1 MEYRTPIKER
11 ITDMG
16 SAGVIGLGQIGA
28 GVAICLART
37 GQLAAVYDIRPDASD
52 MLEGVPPVV
61 ATPAELARQADVIV
75 IAVVNAK
82 QTVDVLSGPD
92 GVLSQ
97 ARPGMSIVLV
107 ATVSIED
114 LDAIRELTDREG
126 VELIDCGVTGGPKSR
141 ENGLVCLVGGSDEA
155 VAKVRP
161 VLDGFAKLVAH
172 MGGPGAGMAAKI
184 ARNVIVFGGLRA
196 GYEASVLC
204 RNAGV
209 DVRQLSEVIE
219 ASSDSVGG
227 PLMLAT
233 RDDPS
238 SSDQEAAIR
247 EYTRGLMVKDL
258 DAAINLARSFGIGLP
273 LVELTRRTDQAVVG
287 LADVMGEKA

>member
-1 MEYRTPIKER
+1 
-11 ITDMG
+11 MG

-28 GVAICLART
+28 GVAICLARS
-37 GQLAAVYDIRPDASD
+37 GQLSAVYDVRPDAAD
-52 MLEGVPPVV
+52 TLDGVPPVV
-61 ATPAELARQADVIV
+61 ASPAELARQADVVI

-82 QTVDVLSGPD
+82 QTIDVLSGPD

-97 ARPGMSIVLV
+97 ARPGMSVVLV

-114 LDAIRELTDREG
+114 LDAIRALTDAAG
-126 VELIDCGVTGGPKSR
+126 IDLIDCGVTGGPKSR
-141 ENGLVCLVGGSDEA
+141 ENGLVCLVGGRDDS
-155 VAKVRP
+155 VARVRP

-196 GYEASVLC
+196 GYEAAILC

-209 DVRQLSEVIE
+209 DVRQLSDVIE

-227 PLMLAT
+227 PLMLAI
-233 RDDPS
+233 RDDPA

-247 EYTRGLMVKDL
+247 EYTRALMIKDL
-258 DAAINLARSFGIGLP
+258 DAAIDLARSYGITLP

-287 LADVMGEKA
+287 MADVMGEKA

>member
-1 MEYRTPIKER
+1 
-11 ITDMG
+11 MG
-16 SAGVIGLGQIGA
+16 KAGVIGLGQIGA
-28 GVAICLART
+28 GVAICLARSN
-37 GQLAAVYDIRPDASD
+37 QLAAVYDIRPDAAD
-52 MLEGVPPVV
+52 TLEGVPAVV
-61 ATPAELARQADVIV
+61 ASPAELARQADVVI

-82 QTVDVLSGPD
+82 QTIEVLSGPD

-97 ARPGMSIVLV
+97 ARPGLSVVLV

-114 LDAIRELTDREG
+114 LNGIRALTDKAG
-126 VELIDCGVTGGPKSR
+126 VDLVDCGVTGGPKSR
-141 ENGLVCLVGGSDEA
+141 EHGLVCLVGGADETIA
-155 VAKVRP
+155 NVRP

-196 GYEASVLC
+196 GYEAAILC

-209 DVRQLSEVIE
+209 DIRQLGEVID

-227 PLMLAT
+227 PLMLAM
-233 RDDPS
+233 RDDPA
-238 SSDQEAAIR
+238 SSDQEAALR
-247 EYTRGLMVKDL
+247 EYTRALMIKDL
-258 DAAINLARSFGIGLP
+258 DAAIDLARSYGITLP

>member
-1 MEYRTPIKER
+1 MR
-11 ITDMG
+11 

-37 GQLAAVYDIRPDASD
+37 NQLAAVYDIRADAAET
-52 MLEGVPPVV
+52 LEGVPPVV
-61 ATPAELARQADVIV
+61 ATPAELARLVDVVI

-82 QTVDVLSGPD
+82 QTVEVLSGPT

-97 ARPGMSIVLV
+97 ARAGMSIVLV

-114 LDAIRELTDREG
+114 LDAIRALTDEAG
-126 VELIDCGVTGGPKSR
+126 VDLVDCGVTGGPKSR
-141 ENGLVCLVGGSDEA
+141 EKGLVCLVGGSESA
-155 VAKVRP
+155 IARVRP

-209 DVRQLSEVIE
+209 DIRQLSEVIE

-227 PLMLAT
+227 PLMLAV
-233 RDDPS
+233 RDDPG
-238 SSDQEAAIR
+238 SSDQEAAVR
-247 EYTRGLMVKDL
+247 EYTRALMVKDL
-258 DAAINLARSFGIGLP
+258 DAAIDLARSYGITVP
-273 LVELTRRTDQAVVG
+273 LVELTRNTDQAVVG
-287 LADVMGEKA
+287 MADVMGEKA